1 MTKHFLKYLFE
12 KIRGNNSVI
21 FSVLRDVSKKYLI
34 LFFLITPF
42 VFSEARANLQPEFD
56 RLDHYLSRRAEFDRI
71 KINRINEI
79 KSQAAENRDDLNALF
94 SLYSAL
100 FYEYRSFIYDS
111 AYIYVTRLHNTAT
124 ALNCHDK
131 ITAAQIKKTFSY
143 LSSGLFKEAYSLLS
157 TIDIRGVSDE
167 TRIDFF
173 TTKARFYFDLADYNG
188 KEMYVLKYNK
198 KGSAL
203 IDSALVLMS
212 AESPQFWSNIGL
224 KRMKTD
230 NIRGAIDAFQT
241 VIRSREYTEHDFA
254 IAASSIGYLL
264 SLQGRTQEA
273 KRYFIKAAIADIKS
287 STKETV
293 ALRNLAQLLFE
304 EGDITRAAKY
314 IRYALDDA
322 YFYNARHRLLEI
334 NQILPIIE
342 MERMNLVEKQ
352 KNRISIFSYSISV
365 LLLVLLAAC
374 FFIWKQLRKLNR
386 AKRTIQKTNDN
397 LIESNKIKEKYI
409 GYFFTLNS
417 EFIEKLDAYQKFV
430 KKKTLEKKYNELTA
444 FPRNVNSQKEREA
457 LYARF
462 DQIFL
467 TIFPDFV
474 EKFNELLKPEEQ
486 ISPKEGELLN
496 VDLRIYALI
505 RLGINDNDKI
515 AQFLGY
521 SVNTIYTYK
530 TKIKN
535 KAKFS
540 NEDFKKKVMAI
551 KSSGDS

>member
-1 MTKHFLKYLFE
+1 MVKIFFEIVFE
-12 KIRGNNSVI
+12 KIKRGNFLC
-21 FSVLRDVSKKYLI
+21 FSNLRNASKRHFT
-34 LFFLITPF
+34 LFFLFVLI
-42 VFSEARANLQPEFD
+42 VFSGTGANLQADFN
-56 RLDHYLSRRAEFDRI
+56 RLDHYLSQKADFDRI

-79 KSQAAENRDDLNALF
+79 KSQVAENRDDLNALF

-111 AYIYVTRLHNTAT
+111 AYVYVTRLHNTAI

-167 TRIDFF
+167 TRIEFF

-188 KEMYVLKYNK
+188 KETYVLKYNK
-198 KGSAL
+198 KGSVL

-212 AESPQFWSNIGL
+212 VESPQFWLNVGL

-230 NIRGAIDAFQT
+230 NIHGAIDAFQN
-241 VIRSREYTEHDFA
+241 VIRSREHTEHDFA
-254 IAASSIGYLL
+254 IAASSIGYLF
-264 SLQGRTQEA
+264 SRQGRIREA

-365 LLLVLLAAC
+365 LLLVLLVAC

-409 GYFFTLNS
+409 GYFFALNS

-430 KKKTLEKKYNELTA
+430 KKKTLEKKYNELGA
-444 FPRNVNSQKEREA
+444 FPRNINSQKEREA

-467 TIFPDFV
+467 TLFPDFV

-486 ISPKEGELLN
+486 ISLKEGELLN

-505 RLGINDNDKI
+505 RLGISDNDKI

-530 TKIKN
+530 TKVKN

-540 NEDFKKKVMAI
+540 NKDFKEKIMAI